1 MDTQVVASAASAAT
15 VETALFR
22 KSVSLFATGIA
33 VVTCD
38 DCEGQVHG
46 MTVNSFTSISLDPPT
61 VLVSL
66 KPGRTHRAISR
77 RGAYGVSILHHEQ
90 QGCSAHFSGKPQL
103 PAPEIVVRNRV
114 PTLKD
119 SLAWFECEVE
129 SCVQIHDHTLFV
141 ARVVACDAVNG
152 SPLMFFASRH
162 HKNALVQPA

>member
-1 MDTQVVASAASAAT
+1 MDAQLVAPVASPAV
-15 VETALFR
+15 VEAALFR

-38 DCEGQVHG
+38 DGEGLVHG
-46 MTVNSFTSISLDPPT
+46 MTINSFTSISLDPPT

-90 QGCSAHFSGKPQL
+90 QSFSAHFSGKPQL
-103 PAPEIVVRNRV
+103 PAPEFVVRNRV

-152 SPLMFFASRH
+152 SPLMFFASKH
-162 HKNALVQPA
+162 HRNPLLQMA

>member
-1 MDTQVVASAASAAT
+1 M
-15 VETALFR
+15 FR

-38 DCEGQVHG
+38 DEDGQIHG
-46 MTVNSFTSISLDPPT
+46 MTINSFTSVSLEPPT
-61 VLVSL
+61 VLISL
-66 KPGRTHRAISR
+66 KSGRTHRAISR

-90 QGCSAHFSGKPQL
+90 QGLSTHFSGQPQDL
-103 PAPEIVVRNRV
+103 APEFLIRNRV

-141 ARVVACDAVNG
+141 ARVIACDAIDG
-152 SPLMFFASRH
+152 SPLMFFASKH
-162 HKNALVQPA
+162 HGNANLQVA